1 MLKTLK
7 TLSFLLAGV
16 VAFSSCSDDDDGDN
30 NNNGGGTSIEDQ
42 LTGTWTVTE
51 IEASGTIQVA
61 GQNILFDAE
70 DKSITNS
77 FYIVNKSPQ
86 EYNSRVEAVLEVT
99 TIAGT
104 QEIPYGPFEDGG
116 AWRVVGQDS
125 LYVEQNGA
133 EVGYE
138 IISLTSTRLRLASE
152 QEIEIAGQEI
162 ESELEL
168 TLSK

>member
-1 MLKTLK
+1 MQKTLK

-16 VAFSSCSDDDDGDN
+16 VAFSSCSDDDD
-30 NNNGGGTSIEDQ
+30 NNNGGGTSFEDQ

-77 FYIVNKSPQ
+77 FYIVNKSPM
-86 EYNSRVEAVLEVT
+86 EYSSRVEAVLEVT

-152 QEIEIAGQEI
+152 QEIEIAGQAI